1 MPIDGLGSDA
11 GRQSL
16 TEVGAGGARGSR
28 AHARPHRPKLVAPR
42 EPSADVEPLLTPAKP
57 PIPEKRTVAGLRGER
72 LVALCALGVL
82 AFAAVFFVERIGGL
96 RSVPPPAPPSAPTL
110 QAPAAA
116 IDIDTAPA
124 VPPPA
129 N

>member
-28 AHARPHRPKLVAPR
+28 AHARPHRSPHVAQR
-42 EPSADVEPLLTPAKP
+42 ESSADVEPLLTPAKP
-57 PIPEKRTVAGLRGER
+57 PLPEKRTVAGLRGER

-82 AFAAVFFVERIGGL
+82 AFAAVFFVERLGGL
-96 RSVPPPAPPSAPTL
+96 RSVPPPAPPDAPAL
-110 QAPAAA
+110 QAPATVL
-116 IDIDTAPA
+116 DTDTAPA